1 MLHEVELFVLGAG
14 VGAVLSALFD
24 LFRALRKTKVHPA
37 WAVALEDFL
46 FWLAASISLFLLIQI
61 YNKGVI
67 RFYIF
72 LGCGIGAA
80 CYFLTITK
88 LLFPMF
94 LAFFRVLGWI
104 LSKCCLIFEI
114 ILKIIKNLLILPL
127 KKILESIKM
136 IYNNI

>member
-1 MLHEVELFVLGAG
+1 MLHEVELFLLGAG
-14 VGAVLSALFD
+14 VGAALSAFFD
-24 LFRALRKTKVHPA
+24 LLRALRKSRAHPS
-37 WAVALEDFL
+37 WLVSLEDFL
-46 FWLAASISLFLLIQI
+46 FWLTAMAALFLLIQI
-61 YNKGVI
+61 HNKGVL

-72 LGCGIGAA
+72 LGCSIGAV

-88 LLFPMF
+88 LLFPVF
-94 LAFFRVLGWI
+94 LTFFRFVRWI

-127 KKILESIKM
+127 KKVLESIKM